1 MLTTSERAVL
11 SNLHFQLK
19 SHEIHITALKQIVI
33 MLMQD
38 HEHYKNL
45 SVNSSQAFN
54 SICDSIKRQ
63 NQSAAKVFSIPEN
76 PFDEQ
81 SK

>member
-11 SNLHFQLK
+11 SNLQFQLK
-19 SHEIHITALKQIVI
+19 SHEIHIMALKQIVL

-63 NQSAAKVFSIPEN
+63 NITAAKVFNIPEN
-76 PFDEQ
+76 PLDE
-81 SK
+81 